1 MHKKRLMR
9 SMHSVLCMMFLTI
22 FFCSTTWAQTLT
34 IRLINA
40 KSGKAMRNQSV
51 TFHWGEGSASSS
63 VTVDHDGAAHVE
75 VPVGATQFYMSPGPR
90 QGKEALPNCLSRLQ
104 WVKCNAHLNLGCSS
118 QWCYSKEF
126 MQSEKHFWAF
136 RRSGFLGVAKT
147 AYRHAIKRK

>member
-90 QGKEALPNCLSRLQ
+90 QGKEPYRIAYLDCNGSNAMPISISDVVANGVIPKNLCSQRSTSGHSGEVVFWALPRPLID
-104 WVKCNAHLNLGCSS
+104 
-118 QWCYSKEF
+118 
-126 MQSEKHFWAF
+126 MQ
-136 RRSGFLGVAKT
+136 
-147 AYRHAIKRK
+147 